1 MEIGR
6 TNKLKAARATD
17 NGFYLEDNENN
28 EVLLPNAYV
37 DENLSIGDEIGVF
50 IYRDSED
57 RIVATTL
64 KPYVQLEEFAF
75 LQVKEV
81 NKYGAFMDWGLLK
94 DLMVP
99 FAEQPEKMEEG
110 EWYLVFL
117 LKDEQTQRLIGSA
130 GVNEFVYSDEI
141 DVKMGDEV
149 DLLLYKMT
157 DLGMNCIVNN
167 MYKGLIFE
175 SDIHKNIRPG
185 DKLNGYVKQ
194 VREDGKIDIRLE
206 PIGYEN
212 SIDKN
217 SDIILSAI
225 KEKEGFLNLTDKSNP
240 EDIKSALGLSKKAFK
255 KALGNLYKKKMIELK
270 EDGIKLL

>member
-37 DENLSIGDEIGVF
+37 DENLSIGDEIEVF

-81 NKYGAFMDWGLLK
+81 NKYGAFMAWGLLK

-157 DLGMNCIVNN
+157 ELGMNCIVNN

-185 DKLNGYVKQ
+185 DKLKGYVKQ

-255 KALGNLYKKKMIELK
+255 KALGNLYKKKIIELK

>member
-17 NGFYLEDNENN
+17 NGFYLEDNEHN

-37 DENLSIGDEIGVF
+37 TENLSIGDEIEVF

-57 RIVATTL
+57 RLVATTL

-99 FAEQPEKMEEG
+99 FAEQPVKMEEG
-110 EWYLVFL
+110 EWYLIFL
-117 LKDEQTQRLIGSA
+117 LIDEQSQRLIGS
-130 GVNEFVYSDEI
+130 GGLNEFVYSDEI
-141 DVKMGDEV
+141 DVKTGDEV

-167 MYKGLIFE
+167 MYKGLIFK

-185 DKLNGYVKQ
+185 DKLKGYVKQ

-212 SIDKN
+212 SIDQN
-217 SDIILSAI
+217 SDIILLAI
-225 KEKEGFLNLTDKSNP
+225 KEKDGFLNLTDKSTP
-240 EDIKSALGLSKKAFK
+240 EDIKSTLGLSKKAFK
-255 KALGNLYKKKMIELK
+255 KGLGKLYKKKMIELK
-270 EDGIKLL
+270 EDGIKLI

>member
-6 TNKLKAARATD
+6 TNKLKATRATD
-17 NGFYLEDNENN
+17 NGVYLEDDEHN

-37 DENLSIGDEIGVF
+37 AENLSIGDEIEVF

-57 RIVATTL
+57 RLVATTL

-99 FAEQPEKMEEG
+99 FAEQPVKMEEG

-117 LKDEQTQRLIGSA
+117 LKDEQSQRLIGSG
-130 GVNEFVYSDEI
+130 GVNEFVYSEEI
-141 DVKMGDEV
+141 DVKTGDEV

-167 MYKGLIFE
+167 MYKGLIFK
-175 SDIHKNIRPG
+175 SDIHKNIKPG
-185 DKLNGYVKQ
+185 DKIIGYVKQ
-194 VREDGKIDIRLE
+194 VREDGKLDIRLE

-212 SIDKN
+212 SIEQN

-225 KEKEGFLNLTDKSNP
+225 NEKEGFLNLTDKSTP
-240 EDIKSALGLSKKAFK
+240 EDIKSTLGLSKKAFK
-255 KALGNLYKKKMIELK
+255 KALGKLYKKKMIELK
-270 EDGIKLL
+270 EDGIKLI